1 MNTTALAVSF
11 HVFRCVL
18 VDCRPPSAPML
29 SSLLPSGIRR
39 ILTGTPTKP
48 GWCFLDLTRLPSK
61 QQLRWLQT
69 RKLLAYQ
76 ESTCTNLSVSY
87 PYEIIDYYVLKHI
100 KGLGKAK
107 LHF

>member
-48 GWCFLDLTRLPSK
+48 GWCFLDLTKFNKIAIEATAQMAADKEAIDFSRVHMYESKCILP
-61 QQLRWLQT
+61 LRDNC
-69 RKLLAYQ
+69 LLC
-76 ESTCTNLSVSY
+76 S
-87 PYEIIDYYVLKHI
+87 
-100 KGLGKAK
+100 
-107 LHF
+107 